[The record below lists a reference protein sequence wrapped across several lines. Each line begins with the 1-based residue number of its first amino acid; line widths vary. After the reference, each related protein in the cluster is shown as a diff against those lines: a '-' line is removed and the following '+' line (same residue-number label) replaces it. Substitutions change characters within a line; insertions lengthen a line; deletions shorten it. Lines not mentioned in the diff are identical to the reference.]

1 MERRLAG
8 RGIMD
13 LDMLYLTPV
22 QPTFL
27 EVIET
32 SSGLL
37 ELFPAVWSAAEGLTS
52 PDVHV
57 RSASLSR
64 LLELGAPRISP
75 LISYLLATC
84 ILEPDLPLR
93 CRIVR
98 ALGELLIADEAG
110 RQAPDAV
117 RRHMIIYL
125 AQMRTR
131 SIFSLLQAINAEP
144 NLEAHVTRLLNNCPH
159 AGTHLSEI
167 FSDREVPLA
176 VRQQAVHLVGQAGF
190 LDAVPSLERLASRL
204 EARRNGQQSMPFA
217 PPPTTQDESKLLQE
231 INQTLW
237 MLRQA

>member
-1 MERRLAG
+1 MSN
-8 RGIMD
+8 MD
-13 LDMLYLTPV
+13 LDTLYLTPV

-57 RSASLSR
+57 RSAALTR
-64 LLELGAPRISP
+64 LVELGAPRLSP
-75 LISYLLATC
+75 LISYLLATR
-84 ILEPDLPLR
+84 ILEPDLELR

-98 ALGELLIADEAG
+98 VLGELLIADGSG
-110 RQAPDAV
+110 RQVHDAV
-117 RRHMIIYL
+117 RRHLIGYL

-131 SIFSLLQAINAEP
+131 PIFSLLQAGLADPE
-144 NLEAHVTRLLNNCPH
+144 LENHITHLLNNCPH
-159 AGTHLSEI
+159 ASTHLAEI
-167 FSDREVPLA
+167 FSERGISLDI
-176 VRQQAVHLVGQAGF
+176 RQQAVHFVGLAGF
-190 LDAVPSLERLASRL
+190 LEALPALERLASRL

-217 PPPTTQDESKLLQE
+217 PPPTTQDESKLLRE
-231 INQTLW
+231 INQTLM